1 MFTVYTYANS
11 LYICTYMHIYII
23 FVYIYVYYTYIH
35 VPVQVPILSRLY
47 PHINTYTPCAFN
59 IKQFQ
64 SRGPKYDFTTT
75 SSLCWVCIYIYTHV
89 HTCTCIHVYTCI
101 CIYTYTYKHIYIYT
115 YIDIDIICCS
125 PTLNCHFRWAS
136 VWLSRPWNAG
146 HGQSPGFWRYETNS
160 HWELSLGTC
169 PETISLKNGR
179 RIRKFLLASFKC
191 PNKLGLTRIQI
202 HQTYPKMVRHL
213 SLWLS
218 GLTNR
223 SRVNRH
229 QLEICS
235 CKYIVLYSYIIY
247 ILQYDWIGLWSSFFL
262 PYLLIMTTNDGLVG
276 MVAQQ
281 LNQLVCGWYHLDW

>member
-1 MFTVYTYANS
+1 MYTRVHVY
-11 LYICTYMHIYII
+11 M
-23 FVYIYVYYTYIH
+23 YIH
-35 VPVQVPILSRLY
+35 VYV
-47 PHINTYTPCAFN
+47 
-59 IKQFQ
+59 
-64 SRGPKYDFTTT
+64 
-75 SSLCWVCIYIYTHV
+75 
-89 HTCTCIHVYTCI
+89 
-101 CIYTYTYKHIYIYT
+101 YTYTYKHIYIYT
-115 YIDIDIICCS
+115 HIYRYRYNLLFS
-125 PTLNCHFRWAS
+125 NTQ
-136 VWLSRPWNAG
+136 LSFSLGLGMTFSSLKRRPWAK
-146 HGQSPGFWRYETNS
+146 SWVWRYETNS

-247 ILQYDWIGLWSSFFL
+247 ILQYDWIGLWSLFFCHIYWSW
-262 PYLLIMTTNDGLVG
+262 PPM
-276 MVAQQ
+276 M
-281 LNQLVCGWYHLDW
+281 DWLAWWPSSWTS